1 MLLNIACSF
10 FLVFFTSTIV
20 KMKLHSS
27 DTRKNSQPKPR
38 PTILKTAWINT
49 CSKSHFAHTH
59 TISVSTKILKVSQLL
74 QSVQVW
80 QTIVEKL
87 RPKISVCWTKQ
98 MTKWKFTHCNDDDA
112 LLKSTLNV
120 CFCHNEACTNLQYV
134 GFGLAVLPCV
144 TTVQFH
150 LDNNACEVDKKKW
163 TSNI

>member
-98 MTKWKFTHCNDDDA
+98 MTKWRGGCAPLNPAWRGDTP
-112 LLKSTLNV
+112 LKSPRCVRFSPQARRKTGGFYGYFV
-120 CFCHNEACTNLQYV
+120 FFNL
-134 GFGLAVLPCV
+134 A
-144 TTVQFH
+144 QFH
-150 LDNNACEVDKKKW
+150 HNYFNTKASVTNYDA
-163 TSNI
+163 